1 MNCNLESPVTAQ
13 AEQATVYARG
23 MENINYGV
31 KPQDSATPDS
41 NSSAEDR
48 EQSAQQLANSVQIG
62 GETLKAKIFM
72 LLNNGEKVGAFD
84 FHRAGGKFAYLDK
97 NRLIDMKH
105 VEVLFESIKRVGM
118 LNSIKVV
125 AARKLIEEGHTL
137 RDRTGNILTLA
148 TPNID
153 MYYCILDGQHKA
165 DALALW
171 LASEETRNTPLDAWM
186 ELVNTPKDFPI
197 GAYIGEYNLACKKWS
212 HRDTEALL
220 VQTFE
225 NEGSTV
231 LSKIGKCVNEDK
243 MSQRAAWKIY
253 KMVDGYR
260 KQKFEDALFHNKLS
274 DELRGTEAEIERGN
288 RIRRAI
294 QVACRKEVKMKRN
307 SAIIDAII
315 AAYNAVSD
323 TQKAETMDLLMLF
336 ITSLPEQVLTDAM
349 KEGSVSKK
357 TEIITLAWKNFQKE
371 IKKDGKKEEY
381 KTLALN
387 AEDEYDK
394 MISNVN
400 LSPKSS
406 NLDKI
411 KKILS

>member
-148 TPNID
+148 TPNIN

-315 AAYNAVSD
+315 AAHNAVSD

-400 LSPKSS
+400 SSPKSS

>member
-1 MNCNLESPVTAQ
+1 MTDKRLSPVTAQ
-13 AEQATVYARG
+13 AEQATVYATG

-31 KPQDSATPDS
+31 KPQDSAMPDS

-62 GETLKAKIFM
+62 GETLKAKIFI

-400 LSPKSS
+400 SSPKSS

>member
-1 MNCNLESPVTAQ
+1 MNYNLESPVTAQ
-13 AEQATVYARG
+13 AEQATVYATG

-125 AARKLIEEGHTL
+125 AARKLIEGGHTL

-400 LSPKSS
+400 SSPKSS

>member
-84 FHRAGGKFAYLDK
+84 FHRAGRKFAYLDK

-400 LSPKSS
+400 SSPKSS